1 MPLSHAPR
9 NFSLLATVVIV
20 ATAAFYYLH
29 AASAPALFGFSAAH
43 SATESGWEQKF
54 RALPQPANIRA
65 TMQYLSAYPHNA
77 GTERQHQDAEW
88 VLAQFKS
95 FGLDA
100 HIEQFQ
106 TLYPTPLERK
116 VELVSPTTYEA
127 VLKEPA
133 IADDPTSGQQG
144 QLPTMVMYS
153 ADGDVTAPLVY
164 VNYGMPDD
172 YVQLDKMGISVKGKI
187 VIARYGN
194 GWRGIK
200 PKLAYMHGA
209 VGCLIY
215 SDPRDD
221 GYFQGD
227 VYPQGAY
234 RPDQGVQRGSVM
246 EMELYPGDPETPGW
260 GSVPGAKRLP
270 VSQVTN
276 LQKIPVMPLSY
287 GDALPLLK
295 AMDGP
300 VAPVAWRGA
309 LPITYHVGPGA
320 AVVHLAVKFDWNNL
334 ANLYDVIATIP
345 GSTYPDQWVIRG
357 NHLDAWVNGADDPLS
372 GQSALI
378 EEARA
383 YGALLKQGWRPQR
396 TIVYAAWDGE
406 EPSLIGSTEWAETHA
421 AELQQKAVA
430 YFNSDTNSK
439 GYLNLE
445 GSQTLQHFL
454 NTVAQDITDPE
465 TGQTVWV
472 KDEQHRDQLAQ
483 TPQQKAAIMDGSDLR
498 IGALGSGSDFSPFLQ
513 HLGIASANLGYGGEG
528 GGGVYHSVYDDFYWY
543 THFADTTFVYGRA
556 LAQTMGTAVMRLADA
571 DVLPL
576 QFGGFADNL
585 LQYQAE
591 IEGEYKAEA
600 GAPSFDFRPLEQSIT
615 ALKAAASDYDQ
626 AMSQAASSGALFQMP
641 SADRDAL
648 NVLLYQSER
657 KLLDASGLPGRVWY
671 QHQVYAPGFYTGY
684 GVKTLPG
691 VREAIE
697 AKDYALAA
705 KEEVVLDRALDA
717 FTAQIRAA
725 RAKL

>member
-1 MPLSHAPR
+1 MPSSRAPR
-9 NFSLLATVVIV
+9 TFAVLATGVIV
-20 ATAAFYYLH
+20 AVAAIFYLR
-29 AASAPALFGFSAAH
+29 AAPSQVLFGFSSAD
-43 SATESGWEQKF
+43 SATEAGWEQKF

-65 TMQYLSAYPHNA
+65 NMQELSAYPHNV
-77 GTERQHQDAEW
+77 GTERQHQNALW
-88 VLAQFKS
+88 ILKQFKS
-95 FGLDA
+95 YGLDA

-116 VELVSPTTYEA
+116 VELVSPTKYEA

-133 IADDPTSGQQG
+133 VAADPTSGQAG

-164 VNYGMPDD
+164 ANYGMPDD
-172 YVQLDKMGISVKGKI
+172 YIQLDKMGISVKGKI
-187 VIARYGN
+187 VITRYGN

-227 VYPQGAY
+227 VYPKGAY

-260 GSVPGAKRLP
+260 GSTPGAKRLP
-270 VSQVTN
+270 LSQVTN
-276 LQKIPVMPLSY
+276 LQKIPVMPISY

-295 AMDGP
+295 ALDGP
-300 VAPVAWRGA
+300 VAPDSWRGA

-320 AVVHLAVKFDWNNL
+320 ATVHLAVKFNWGL

-345 GSTYPDQWVIRG
+345 GSAYPDQWIVRG
-357 NHLDAWVNGADDPLS
+357 NHYDAWVNGADDPLS

-383 YGALLKQGWRPQR
+383 YGVLLKQGWRPKR
-396 TIVYAAWDGE
+396 TIIYAAWDGE

-421 AELQQKAVA
+421 AELEQKAVA
-430 YFNSDTNSK
+430 YLNTDTNAK
-439 GYLNLE
+439 GYLGLE

-465 TGQTVWV
+465 TGKSVWV
-472 KDEQHRDQLAQ
+472 KDEQHRMEQAK
-483 TPQQKAAIMDGSDLR
+483 TPQQKAEVMDGPDLR

-513 HLGIASANLGYGGEG
+513 HLGIAAVNMGYGGEG
-528 GGGVYHSVYDDFYWY
+528 GGGVYHSIYDDFYWY
-543 THFADTTFVYGRA
+543 THFSDTTFVYGRA
-556 LAQTMGTAVMRLADA
+556 LAQTIGTAVMRLANA

-576 QFGGFADNL
+576 QFTGFADNL
-585 LQYQAE
+585 LQYQNE
-591 IEGEYKAEA
+591 IEATYKAQA
-600 GAPSFDFRPLEQSIT
+600 GAPSFDFKPLEQSIA
-615 ALKAAASDYDQ
+615 ALKAAAGDYDQ
-626 AMSQAASSGALFQMP
+626 AMTQAAADGSLFQT
-641 SADRDAL
+641 SAADRDAL
-648 NVLLYQSER
+648 NDLLYQSER
-657 KLLDASGLPGRVWY
+657 KLLDQAGLPGRPWY
-671 QHQVYAPGFYTGY
+671 EHQVYAPGFYTGY

-697 AKDYALAA
+697 AKDYALAT
-705 KEEVVLDRALDA
+705 KEEAVIVKALEA
-717 FTAQIRAA
+717 FTAQIQAA